1 MLMTQFY
8 SKSTT
13 YLVTKERSNI
23 VIRATIIAIRVFVD
37 YVLLFYKQID
47 LGTIDVSA
55 INIFQYY

>member
-37 YVLLFYKQID
+37 YVLQFYKHVD